1 MPPSGTLPRCL
12 QTFFFPLSEGR
23 IQMKFIFSIITNH
36 NRERGPKWC
45 SRSCAFTFFPSIYL
59 HDKSII
65 RRKSNETT
73 YIYRILEKKKQSK
86 KNIKSECVYSS
97 SVNMEYGTVCV
108 HCGHQLPEW
117 QTRGME
123 KNAIYQMKIARCPGD
138 RCFFCHPQLHTHL
151 LTANE
156 LKTNQRM

>member
-1 MPPSGTLPRCL
+1 MMLTLLCV
-12 QTFFFPLSEGR
+12 
-23 IQMKFIFSIITNH
+23 H
-36 NRERGPKWC
+36 
-45 SRSCAFTFFPSIYL
+45 FFPSIYL

-138 RCFFCHPQLHTHL
+138 RCFFFHPQLHTHL

-156 LKTNQRM
+156 LKTNQRMQLWAGQRSSETHTSTIIISINEPEIHRMFVFFV